1 MQAIIMQ
8 AEEIGEIEGCYEYM
22 HKEIRHRG
30 LFVNSLEGNCRIVP
44 LEETTIYEGQFN
56 DPDFEANQTL
66 QVAIKHLP
74 LLVANFRDLVTKLSR
89 ENLVTKKSIYCVGL
103 SHILRR
109 ELMFR
114 AGMENIF
121 GIRYSMFFT
130 SDCYPF
136 RLVSGGWL

>member
-1 MQAIIMQ
+1 MQ

-103 SHILRR
+103 SHILR
-109 ELMFR
+109 
-114 AGMENIF
+114 I
-121 GIRYSMFFT
+121 
-130 SDCYPF
+130 D
-136 RLVSGGWL
+136 VSSRNGKHLWH